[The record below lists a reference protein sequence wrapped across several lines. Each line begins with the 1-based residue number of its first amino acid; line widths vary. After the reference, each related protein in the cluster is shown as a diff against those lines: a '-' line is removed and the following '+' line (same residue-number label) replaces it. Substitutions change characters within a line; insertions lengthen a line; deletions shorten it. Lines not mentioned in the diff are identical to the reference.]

1 MLENQISGFVAYC
14 KVSGFKKK
22 SLETL
27 SVRLNQFNSFVNHA
41 AVQDIA
47 SIRYCHL
54 RRFVADYRQPSI
66 HVKKARIWAL
76 RQFFHYLTL
85 EGLVVKNIATDLAY
99 PKIEKTVPHFL
110 TAGEYERILEYC
122 ASVADSQRGLRNLIV
137 TMILGTLGLR
147 TNAVISLNIQDV
159 ETKSGLLWVREKGG
173 IARIMIMPD
182 VLNALIH
189 TYLADRWEVRG
200 PLFLSRR
207 NKRLSV
213 RSLQALFAAI
223 ADAVGIDK
231 HLHAHLFRHTAA
243 TQLTV
248 VAGTS
253 ICQQVLGH
261 ARRSN
266 TINYAHLNPQRY
278 ADYMRCHPFIKED
291 AL

>member
-1 MLENQISGFVAYC
+1 MLENQISGFIAYC

-22 SLETL
+22 SLESL
-27 SVRLNQFNSFVNHA
+27 CLRLNQFNGFVNQA
-41 AVQDIA
+41 CVQNVG
-47 SIRYCHL
+47 SILYAHL
-54 RRFVADYRQPSI
+54 QQFVANYGQPSI
-66 HVKKARIWAL
+66 HIKKARIWAL

-85 EGLVVKNIATDLAY
+85 EGLVTKNIAIDLAY

-110 TAGEYERILEYC
+110 TAAEYQRILEYC
-122 ASVADSQRGLRNLIV
+122 ASVADGVMGLRNLIV
-137 TMILGTLGLR
+137 IMTLGTLGLR
-147 TNAVISLNIQDV
+147 THAVISLNIQDV
-159 ETKSGLLWVREKGG
+159 DTKAGLLWVREKGG
-173 IARIMIMPD
+173 IARVMIMPD
-182 VLNALIH
+182 VLSSLIRS
-189 TYLADRWEVRG
+189 YLADRCELRG

-243 TQLTV
+243 TQLNV
-248 VAGTS
+248 VAGIS

-266 TINYAHLNPQRY
+266 TVKYAHLNPQRY
-278 ADYMRCHPFIKED
+278 AAYMRWHPFIKE